1 MSDVQVGINW
11 PVVAVWLFVLQ
22 WVFNAGIAA
31 WVYFRNADTSNTKEI
46 HTVATDLGNFI
57 TASRNANETQNVRL
71 SKLETTMKHMP
82 NDEEISRLRE
92 AVADTKA
99 RVEGMA
105 EGMRRVERQ
114 TNLIHDHLL
123 RTRA

>member
-1 MSDVQVGINW
+1 MSDVQVGVNW

-22 WVFNAGIAA
+22 WVFNAGIAV
-31 WVYFRNADTSNTKEI
+31 WIYFRNADTSNTK
-46 HTVATDLGNFI
+46 AI
-57 TASRNANETQNVRL
+57 TAVAKDLADFVHASGKANEGQNTRIT
-71 SKLETTMKHMP
+71 KLETHIKHLP
-82 NDEEISRLRE
+82 TDEEITLLRE
-92 AVADTKA
+92 GVAETKA

-105 EGMRRVERQ
+105 DAMRRIERQ